1 MKKTF
6 ITLALLLPAAT
17 MQAQNVCIQPQEP
30 TQKDLLMMLEDVG
43 YKCLVFDLSP
53 LAGKTY
59 HIDLMLREYV
69 NGQFRQSYSVFDGR
83 TRNDFSDLPEAD
95 RQRLLADPKNV
106 EANTAKKLI
115 FNFLPSQP
123 GDRSQQNDTLQYV
136 VIGTEMLKMP
146 RNLKKHGLFMP
157 ISGKTVYNYSVS
169 TSCPRTSSPTSSS
182 PSSFTLPPIST
193 RIIIWSA
200 KAAPPSLLTCK
211 PTSSV
216 ARPTTTSSERRSK
229 KIFCKSSCPLGTILQ
244 RHTSNTKDVEA

>member
-6 ITLALLLPAAT
+6 ITLALLLSAAT

-69 NGQFRQSYSVFDGR
+69 NGQFYQSYSVFDGR

-123 GDRSQQNDTLQYV
+123 GDRSQQNDSLQYV

-169 TSCPRTSSPTSSS
+169 TFMPKNFVTDEFIPLVLYTSAYLDKDNHLVSESSTAV
-182 PSSFTLPPIST
+182 PADLQTDF
-193 RIIIWSA
+193 
-200 KAAPPSLLTCK
+200 
-211 PTSSV
+211 V
-216 ARPTTTSSERRSK
+216 RRSPHYYVIGVTFK
-229 KIFCKSSCPLGTILQ
+229 EDTLQ
-244 RHTSNTKDVEA
+244 K

>member
-6 ITLALLLPAAT
+6 ITLALLLSAAT

-30 TQKDLLMMLEDVG
+30 TQKDLLLMLEDAG

-59 HIDLMLREYV
+59 HIDLTLREYV

-169 TSCPRTSSPTSSS
+169 TFMPKNFVTDEFIPLVLYASAYIDKDNHLVSESSTAVP
-182 PSSFTLPPIST
+182 
-193 RIIIWSA
+193 
-200 KAAPPSLLTCK
+200 AALQTDF
-211 PTSSV
+211 V
-216 ARPTTTSSERRSK
+216 RRSPHYYVIGVTFK
-229 KIFCKSSCPLGTILQ
+229 EDTLQ
-244 RHTSNTKDVEA
+244 K

>member
-6 ITLALLLPAAT
+6 ITLALLLSAAT

-30 TQKDLLMMLEDVG
+30 TQKDLLMMLEDAG

-59 HIDLMLREYV
+59 HIDLTLREYV
-69 NGQFRQSYSVFDGR
+69 NGQFYQSYSVFDGR

-123 GDRSQQNDTLQYV
+123 GDRSQQN
-136 VIGTEMLKMP
+136 
-146 RNLKKHGLFMP
+146 
-157 ISGKTVYNYSVS
+157 
-169 TSCPRTSSPTSSS
+169 
-182 PSSFTLPPIST
+182 
-193 RIIIWSA
+193 
-200 KAAPPSLLTCK
+200 
-211 PTSSV
+211 
-216 ARPTTTSSERRSK
+216 
-229 KIFCKSSCPLGTILQ
+229 
-244 RHTSNTKDVEA
+244 